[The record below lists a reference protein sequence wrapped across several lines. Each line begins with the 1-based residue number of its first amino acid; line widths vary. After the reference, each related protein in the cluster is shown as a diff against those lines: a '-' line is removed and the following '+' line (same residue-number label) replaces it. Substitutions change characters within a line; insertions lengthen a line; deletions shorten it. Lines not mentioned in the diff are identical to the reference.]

1 MEPRV
6 RVTHVREEDARAI
19 VQHGEMRGT
28 CSVRYRLA
36 DDLEASLVIQ
46 YTKDKGL
53 ALDMSVGVD
62 DVGLGPKRVSR
73 LPDAALGLRMTRQPA
88 RMRTRLELA
97 GLGKGECLR
106 VELDRMD
113 VIVVRPEEDEVF
125 ARGRSHCIVCTGG
138 AGLHLCVR

>member
-46 YTKDKGL
+46 NPKDKGL

-62 DVGLGPKRVSR
+62 DVGLGPKRVS
-73 LPDAALGLRMTRQPA
+73 GTR
-88 RMRTRLELA
+88 RCA
-97 GLGKGECLR
+97 GLT
-106 VELDRMD
+106 DD
-113 VIVVRPEEDEVF
+113 ASASSD
-125 ARGRSHCIVCTGG
+125 ADSS
-138 AGLHLCVR
+138 